1 MGSLGFQEIAVIL
14 VIALIVFGPKK
25 LPQIGRSLGQAM
37 RELRNISQ
45 EFTSVI
51 NVEDEP
57 ETDDSKEG
65 DENVG
70 MGS

>member
-25 LPQIGRSLGQAM
+25 LPQIGRSLGQAL

-45 EFTSVI
+45 EFTSVM
-51 NVEDEP
+51 NVEDEL
-57 ETDDSKEG
+57 EADVLKEG

>member
-25 LPQIGRSLGQAM
+25 LPQIGRSLGQAL

-45 EFTSVI
+45 EFTSVM

-57 ETDDSKEG
+57 ETDDLKEG
-65 DENVG
+65 DENVR